1 MMLFGNEG
9 SYSLYPFVYVGRGV
23 GKVVKGVSLN
33 LIKKPSPETC
43 VIFKTV
49 CEES

>member
-1 MMLFGNEG
+1 MLFGNQG

-33 LIKKPSPETC
+33 LKKNSPESC